1 MILTL
6 CGSARYEPYWH
17 EANKQLGLAGHIC
30 FSLMTFPS
38 VEGAKTWYTEDQK
51 WTLDLAHF
59 AKIDASDGVVMLNI
73 DNYLGESSLR
83 ELKWARM
90 KNKQVFWVMRDER
103 MIRPGPT
110 RPQISLNTEF
120 FVRGFLV
127 PGHSSGEWLELIEA
141 VKEKQFK
148 LETELLKVL

>member
-6 CGSARYEPYWH
+6 CGSARFEDYWH

-38 VEGAKTWYTEDQK
+38 AEAGQKSWYTEDQK

-59 AKIDASDGVVMLNI
+59 AKIEESDGVVMLNI
-73 DNYLGESSLR
+73 DGYLGESSLR

-90 KNKQVFWVMRDER
+90 RHKLVFWTMRDDRARIGSGWNCGER
-103 MIRPGPT
+103 
-110 RPQISLNTEF
+110 F
-120 FVRGFLV
+120 ARGLLH
-127 PGHSSGEWLELIEA
+127 PASGEWLELIEA
-141 VKEKQFK
+141 VQNKIEVR
-148 LETELLKVL
+148 EGLKVAQRLNR

>member
-6 CGSARYEPYWH
+6 CGSARFEPYWH

-38 VEGAKTWYTEDQK
+38 VETSKTWHTDDEK

-59 AKIDASDGVVMLNI
+59 AKIEESDGIVLLNI
-73 DNYLGESSLR
+73 DGYLGESSLR

-90 KNKQVFWVMRDER
+90 RNKLIFWTLYD
-103 MIRPGPT
+103 
-110 RPQISLNTEF
+110 S
-120 FVRGFLV
+120 RGLK
-127 PGHSSGEWLELIEA
+127 SGIFREGYARTLIGDQDGDWIELIEA
-141 VKEKQFK
+141 VNRKNMDQATH
-148 LETELLKVL
+148 L